1 MPHKTK
7 KLFKYD
13 FKVMGCPCQVQL
25 YCDDKRHYYGAKNA
39 VLRELRRLDNY
50 YTNYA
55 DTSFTSKMN
64 SMAGSGQGIVV
75 DDETAALLDYSQE
88 CFIQSQGLFDIT
100 AGTLRKAW
108 NYHSLPHRLPNE
120 DELKPLM
127 KAVGWDKVEWKRPHL
142 KLPISGMVLDF
153 GGVVKEYAADVAA
166 GICYQHDIHHGLI
179 DLSGDIRILG
189 PHADGKP
196 WSIGIKNPAK
206 PREDI
211 AVVFQENGAIV
222 TSGNYERC
230 ILVDG
235 KRYSHI
241 LNPKTGWPVDG
252 FSSVTIMGDYCLVA
266 GSAATIASL
275 KTQVE
280 AVEWLN
286 ELGLPYICIDGEG
299 KMHRNC

>member
-1 MPHKTK
+1 MTHKTK
-7 KLFKYD
+7 KLFKFD
-13 FKVMGCPCQVQL
+13 FTVMGCPCQLQL
-25 YCDDKRHYYGAKNA
+25 YCDDQRHFYKAKNA
-39 VLRELRRLDNY
+39 VLQELKRLDHY

-55 DTSFTSKMN
+55 DTSFTATMN
-64 SMAGSGQGIVV
+64 RSAGSSESIVV
-75 DDETAALLDYSQE
+75 DDETAALLDYAQE
-88 CFIQSQGLFDIT
+88 CFIHSQGLFDIT

-108 NYHSLPHRLPNE
+108 NYQSLPHKLPTE
-120 DELKPLM
+120 EELKPLM
-127 KAVGWDKVEWKRPHL
+127 KAVGWDKVEWNKPYL
-142 KLPISGMVLDF
+142 NLPVSGMVLDF

-166 GICYQHDIHHGLI
+166 GICYQQDIHHGLI

-206 PREDI
+206 PIEDI
-211 AVVFQENGAIV
+211 AVVLQGSGAIV

-230 ILVDG
+230 VVVDG

-241 LNPKTGWPVDG
+241 LNPNTGWPVDG

-275 KTQVE
+275 KPPEE
-280 AVEWLN
+280 ALRWLD
-286 ELGLPYICIDGEG
+286 ELGLPYICVDKEG